1 MDESVAILR
10 ALASAV
16 PGKAAV
22 AAPTAMTATAAVAI
36 LRSDVRIA
44 APPRE
49 QQSERSMA
57 GDETRSIGTGDPAG
71 GVLPMPGGAG
81 AGPAV

>member
-1 MDESVAILR
+1 
-10 ALASAV
+10 
-16 PGKAAV
+16 
-22 AAPTAMTATAAVAI
+22 MTATAAMAI

-57 GDETRSIGTGDPAG
+57 GDETRSIGTGGPAD
-71 GVLPMPGGAG
+71 GVLPMPGAARGG